1 MREDG
6 GVGGDC
12 GDGGTV
18 GGEEGGESG
27 SGGNLGLD
35 MPPVGRWL
43 EYRPGGRGER
53 KVGDK
58 HTPVVRALV
67 EQTRGSHQSG
77 LWASV

>member
-35 MPPVGRWL
+35 MPPVGRRL
-43 EYRPGGRGER
+43 EYRPGWRGER
-53 KVGDK
+53 GVEDK
-58 HTPVVRALV
+58 RTPAVQALV
-67 EQTRGSHQSG
+67 EQTRDSHQSG